1 MRAETIWIAAIIG
14 VGGRI
19 EQRSPKPYCAPACEY
34 VAMPLGSS
42 SAAPV
47 MRPGPSRLVRPW
59 SSSRMGVFAPASFER
74 TVFAVVAFLAVGMAG
89 DCPRAGRADHR
100 RHERTAAPSSGRRI
114 EEAV

>member
-1 MRAETIWIAAIIG
+1 
-14 VGGRI
+14 
-19 EQRSPKPYCAPACEY
+19 
-34 VAMPLGSS
+34 MPLGSS

-114 EEAV
+114 EEAVDRLDHDRALAHAGGDPLDGARANVADGVDTGTRR